1 MCHPSEKGVK
11 GVAYLARHP
20 FESRKDVKLV
30 CSIPYTLC
38 TVLPSPSILHFALF
52 GIEFVEPAS
61 STTTDGCRRCNL
73 IILKSARHTAT
84 RVLLCI
90 RGVAPTD

>member
-30 CSIPYTLC
+30 CSIPYILC
-38 TVLPSPSILHFALF
+38 TVLPFHLALCTF
-52 GIEFVEPAS
+52 RHRV
-61 STTTDGCRRCNL
+61 RRTGVLDNDRRV
-73 IILKSARHTAT
+73 SAVQPHH
-84 RVLLCI
+84 
-90 RGVAPTD
+90 P

>member
-20 FESRKDVKLV
+20 FESLEKTSNSCVQSPTYCAL
-30 CSIPYTLC
+30 Y
-38 TVLPSPSILHFALF
+38 SPSILHFALF